1 MVFFLYFFVIGTQ
14 SCFLFLS
21 TTQMEQIKRT
31 NRLHTTDT
39 IFLRQYLM
47 IPVPL
52 DSPVNSS
59 DVRRSHSLDVQCF
72 DTPLFVSNDTSTGSS
87 TLTASSSMTSCKSSE
102 PSVMEPDPDE
112 DIENFLSKVDSSIAV
127 TKKSV
132 EKTRKQ
138 SDILSKIHETSDY
151 DDDNNSSGM
160 YDGNCNSNGTTSGGG
175 GTTYA
180 GTRRK
185 FSYEGAYQNLAST
198 TVTDDHSSGSR
209 RSSSRR
215 HIKNSFHRL
224 EKQQDELFEL

>member
-1 MVFFLYFFVIGTQ
+1 
-14 SCFLFLS
+14 
-21 TTQMEQIKRT
+21 
-31 NRLHTTDT
+31 
-39 IFLRQYLM
+39 M

-72 DTPLFVSNDTSTGSS
+72 DTPLFTSNDTSTGSS
-87 TLTASSSMTSCKSSE
+87 TITASSSMASCKSSE
-102 PSVMEPDPDE
+102 PSVLEPDPDE

-132 EKTRKQ
+132 EQTRKQ
-138 SDILSKIHETSDY
+138 SDILAKINEAADY
-151 DDDNNSSGM
+151 DDDNSRYNSLGF
-160 YDGNCNSNGTTSGGG
+160 DGNCNSNGTTSSG

-185 FSYEGAYQNLAST
+185 ISYEGAYQNLAST
-198 TVTDDHSSGSR
+198 TGTDDHASGSR
-209 RSSSRR
+209 RSNSRR

-224 EKQQDELFEL
+224 EQQQDELFEL

>member
-1 MVFFLYFFVIGTQ
+1 MCNMFFGLQMKINRF
-14 SCFLFLS
+14 SL
-21 TTQMEQIKRT
+21 QMEQIKRT

-52 DSPVNSS
+52 DSPVNSGGGSSS
-59 DVRRSHSLDVQCF
+59 DVRRSHSLDVQYY
-72 DTPLFVSNDTSTGSS
+72 DSPLFPSNDTSTGSS
-87 TLTASSSMTSCKSSE
+87 TITASSSMTSCKSSE
-102 PSVMEPDPDE
+102 QSVPEPDPDE

-132 EKTRKQ
+132 EQTRKQ
-138 SDILSKIHETSDY
+138 SDILAKIHETTDCEQRE
-151 DDDNNSSGM
+151 DDNSTCFNNPS
-160 YDGNCNSNGTTSGGG
+160 YDGNCNTNGAAGGG

-185 FSYEGAYQNLAST
+185 YEGAYQNLT
-198 TVTDDHSSGSR
+198 EDHSVGSR
-209 RSSSRR
+209 RNSSRR
-215 HIKNSFHRL
+215 HIKNSIHRL